1 MSDVKPI
8 IYQLM
13 PPAEEM
19 ATPTNNNDKT
29 GIAETHD
36 NPAPTTQES
45 TPRRR
50 YPVNPHLQ
58 DHRDAKAAASDLRCT
73 QQFLEEYRLSC
84 VGRCCPDKRI
94 QFQIMPSF
102 HKACG
107 KFREIVHPGI
117 RAARAFF
124 AALQATQVTLALLF
138 DEHERVCRARMRF
151 LADRQGFL
159 MISIP
164 DRSRRGPVVAPR
176 VLDSETEE
184 PKSKD

>member
-1 MSDVKPI
+1 MSDENPI

-29 GIAETHD
+29 GIGETHD

-73 QQFLEEYRLSC
+73 QQFLEDYQLSC
-84 VGRCCPDKRI
+84 VG
-94 QFQIMPSF
+94 
-102 HKACG
+102 
-107 KFREIVHPGI
+107 REIVHPGI
-117 RAARAFF
+117 RAARAFS

-138 DEHERVCRARMRF
+138 DEHERACRARMRS

-159 MISIP
+159 MISIS